1 MVHDLGGNDNEVK
14 LNKLKSMKLKMH
26 KIEVFVFD
34 ENHQFFSLVFFQV
47 SDTIKFYRLLNVNS
61 ILTLVNKAWKRNPRS
76 WSIMMA
82 ITQWIL
88 WKYSPETKK
97 KYGTLI
103 F

>member
-47 SDTIKFYRLLNVNS
+47 SGTIKFYLLYNVNF
-61 ILTLVNKAWKRNPRS
+61 ILKA
-76 WSIMMA
+76 
-82 ITQWIL
+82 
-88 WKYSPETKK
+88 Y
-97 KYGTLI
+97 
-103 F
+103 